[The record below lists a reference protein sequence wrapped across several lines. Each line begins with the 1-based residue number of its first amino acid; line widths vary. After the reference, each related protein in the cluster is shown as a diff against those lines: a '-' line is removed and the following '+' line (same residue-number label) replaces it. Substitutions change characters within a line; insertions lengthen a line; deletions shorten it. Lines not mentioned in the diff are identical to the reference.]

1 MKQLPDSIKRELTL
15 EFRHPR
21 SLGIA
26 AAFSLV
32 MTLSVSLAAGGVPLP
47 SMTLAL
53 LLWLILFFCAMNGL
67 MHIFSREID
76 EGTDLFLKSHQP
88 AGVIFLSKLLVNL
101 LIYLILTLVTLFSFF
116 FFLNV
121 RVNPVEAFPFFLAG
135 WLSLGLITSVMS
147 ALVARAR
154 GRGGLISVISFPV
167 MLPVL
172 WILIQR
178 TTDLFGG
185 RPAMDRTLLFLL
197 AFSFLVTMVTYLLF
211 PLFWLDE

>member
-1 MKQLPDSIKRELTL
+1 M
-15 EFRHPR
+15 
-21 SLGIA
+21 A

-32 MTLSVSLAAGGVPLP
+32 MTLSVSLAAGGAPLSP
-47 SMTLAL
+47 MTLSL

-67 MHIFSREID
+67 IHIFSRETD

-88 AGVIFLSKLLVNL
+88 ARMIFLSKILVSL
-101 LIYLILTLVTLFSFF
+101 LIYFLLTLVTLVSFL
-116 FFLNV
+116 FFLNIPVEPV
-121 RVNPVEAFPFFLAG
+121 RVIPLFLAG

-154 GRGGLISVISFPV
+154 GRGSLISVISFPV

-172 WILIQR
+172 WILIRR
-178 TTDLFGG
+178 TTDLFSGH
-185 RPAMDRTLLFLL
+185 PAPDRSLVFLL
-197 AFSFLVTMVTYLLF
+197 AFSLLVTMVTYLLF